1 MHCIYLIYE
10 VYFDRSILPSASST
24 SDEMRILMLASAI
37 VVDYIYARR
46 DVSTHMPSELREGSE
61 HACMHLIVDAYICI
75 CKRTRL

>member
-1 MHCIYLIYE
+1 
-10 VYFDRSILPSASST
+10 
-24 SDEMRILMLASAI
+24 MLASAI